1 MIAQG
6 EKDLQIVWVIVS
18 LIVSE
23 IIGIIGLMLFDHAIR
38 IKFLP
43 NILATAGAIIA
54 PIVIPTESK
63 VTITPLQDRT
73 RVLGKIRFRSIQDNR
88 IPA

>member
-23 IIGIIGLMLFDHAIR
+23 IIGIIGLIGLMLFDHAIR

-43 NILATAGAIIA
+43 NMLAIAGAIIA

-63 VTITPLQDRT
+63 VTITPLQDQT
-73 RVLGKIRFRSIQDNR
+73 FSDTVLTTF
-88 IPA
+88 